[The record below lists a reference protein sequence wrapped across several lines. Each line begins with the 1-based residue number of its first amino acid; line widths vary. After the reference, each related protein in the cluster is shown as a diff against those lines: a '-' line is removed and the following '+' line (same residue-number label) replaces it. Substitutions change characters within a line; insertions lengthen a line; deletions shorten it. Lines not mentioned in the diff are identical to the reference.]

1 MLIMNIKNLKIIII
15 APVLS
20 LALLINPG
28 CMLMHFMDDHH
39 SGMMGHGKET
49 HEGKKEGEHQPAVPL
64 DRSLRTD
71 SQGGMIVEI
80 QFRELT
86 EKGELAFTVRMNDH
100 VAGTNEYALDNSATL
115 ANDQGIQVQAS
126 RWQSITFSPQRV
138 SGTLYFPAKDD
149 SGKPLL
155 GHGVHNMTLTI
166 KGLAG
171 IRERVFRW
179 NVASGH

>member
-1 MLIMNIKNLKIIII
+1 MNIKNLKIIII

-49 HEGKKEGEHQPAVPL
+49 HEGKKEGEHQPAVLL

-86 EKGELAFTVRMNDH
+86 EKGELAFAVRMSDH
-100 VAGTNEYALDNSATL
+100 VVGTNQYALDNLATL
-115 ANDQGIQVQAS
+115 GNDHGTEVQAS
-126 RWQSITFSPQRV
+126 RWQSITLSAQRV
-138 SGTLYFPAKDD
+138 SGTLYFPAKNE
-149 SGKPLL
+149 SGKSLL
-155 GHGVHNMTLTI
+155 AHGVRNVTLRI
-166 KGLAG
+166 KDMAG
-171 IRERVFRW
+171 ISERIFQW
-179 NVASGH
+179 NLTSSH